1 MLELLLALRDFSG
14 LSFFLDFNDG
24 VDMIDDDSLMP
35 KLLELA
41 DDDDDVVETDAPD
54 DVETDVRM
62 LFDFF
67 NDILVLDDEGQ
78 RGFSR
83 HSSGLNEEKSARIPL
98 SVIRDKIA

>member
-14 LSFFLDFNDG
+14 LSFFLDFNDD
-24 VDMIDDDSLMP
+24 VEMIADDSLMP
-35 KLLELA
+35 KLLEFA
-41 DDDDDVVETDAPD
+41 EDDDDVVDDDAPD

-67 NDILVLDDEGQ
+67 KETPVRDDEGQ

-83 HSSGLNEEKSARIPL
+83 HSSGLNDEKSARIPL
-98 SVIRDKIA
+98 SVTQ

>member
-1 MLELLLALRDFSG
+1 MLELLFAFRDFSG
-14 LSFFLDFNDG
+14 LSFFLAFDDVVEMI
-24 VDMIDDDSLMP
+24 VDVSLMP

-54 DVETDVRM
+54 DAETDVRI

-67 NDILVLDDEGQ
+67 SVTTGQ

-98 SVIRDKIA
+98 SVL